1 MATVAEEIADKL
13 ATLGMGTVGTDIFIG
28 VYPEKPD
35 VLTAVFE
42 TGGSAPEFGFSDAGL
57 KYEHPSVQIV
67 CRGARGDY
75 EGPRTLINIAYL
87 GLPAVQGMNLGST
100 YYHMI
105 KPIQSPTVM
114 RRDDDARVLFV
125 FNVTCDKVPS

>member
-13 ATLGMGTVGTDIFIG
+13 ASLGMGTVGTDIFIG
-28 VYPEKPD
+28 VYPENPD

-42 TGGSAPEFGFSDAGL
+42 TGGSAPEFGFSTPGL

-67 CRGARGDY
+67 CRGERGDY
-75 EGPRTLINIAYL
+75 AGPRALINIAYL
-87 GLPAVQGMNLGST
+87 GLPTVQAATLGST

-105 KPIQSPTVM
+105 KPIQAPMVM
-114 RRDDDARVLFV
+114 HRDDNARVLFV
-125 FNVTCDKVPS
+125 FNVSCEKEP